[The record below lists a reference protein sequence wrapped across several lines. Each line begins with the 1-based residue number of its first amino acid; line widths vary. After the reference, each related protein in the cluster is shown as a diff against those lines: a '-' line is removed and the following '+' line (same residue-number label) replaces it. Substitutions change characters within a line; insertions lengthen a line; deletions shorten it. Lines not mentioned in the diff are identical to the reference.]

1 MIYLFDHSEKLITQL
16 KRTQLLSAVQEE
28 MLNGIVRLDFQIP
41 ITEIDLMKDIEFVAH
56 KDVNE
61 PDKFY
66 YYRIVSSSNE
76 ETSMSYTAIST
87 FFDEMKGYGY
97 LREYKFTDVTAELVL
112 DTILSGSR
120 WRTGIVN
127 IPIKQAS
134 IHFYDST
141 RLDAISKLIDTYA
154 VELKYRVILNGNKI
168 VDRLVDMYEK
178 IGYDTHKR
186 FFYGANALSV
196 VKEVNQQD
204 IFTAVIGRGKG
215 EEKFDTDGQS
225 TGGYGRRINFAGIS
239 WSKANG
245 KPVNKPL
252 GQEYVEIPELTALY
266 GYSDGTPR
274 YKIIVHDKIETA
286 EELLSACYDDLVGG
300 SRPLVQFKSTIQ
312 ELGMVYLGDTIG
324 IIRKDLDIY
333 YKTRVFRIKRNLI
346 DDSIS
351 EIELGDNLEYNQA
364 HKNKELINN
373 IKDLGERVQEIANN
387 ANLAFVSVFNT
398 LKAEFNSGFWNED
411 GYNYE
416 LKAGNE
422 YGLPAGY
429 YSFDA
434 PIDGNPTKVVYMGAG
449 KVMIANRKNPNGIWD
464 FTTAIDG
471 DGVKAESIVGLLGEF
486 ATINANQIVVGAN
499 FETTP
504 LGQVTNRVR
513 IDANGIII
521 DSTSSYSAD
530 LKNINNAVVQ
540 NNFYNGV
547 KINTTQGLTVTKSDG
562 MVKVTVNATSGLQIE
577 NKVRLPSG
585 SLSAWKKAFYVDTQ
599 GQAQFTG
606 DLTILNSLGSTIGS
620 IYASEDTHLAIQG
633 THTMAMVDSTQMAY
647 LSFRRG
653 RQAKG
658 TPMESHFYSHGVG
671 FQFPYNSFENDLFA
685 IAPKPPR
692 GYMTN
697 NDAAIFVGLLKSSSY
712 DSNIRTGFSFET
724 NGVYYIDQYGSHYS
738 LNTWVTD
745 MMLTYN
751 RAADNRD
758 NLLYVLDELARN
770 YNIYVN
776 RSLLK

>member
-471 DGVKAESIVGLLGEF
+471 DGVNAEVITGILGEF
-486 ATINANQIVVGAN
+486 AQVNANRVVIDAN
-499 FETTP
+499 FSNTA
-504 LGQVTNRVR
+504 LGQEIANNANRVT
-513 IDANGIII
+513 IDANGIIV
-521 DSTSSYSAD
+521 DSQSQYSAN
-530 LKNINNAVVQ
+530 LNNINNAVIQ
-540 NNFYNGV
+540 NTLYNGV
-547 KINTTQGLTVTKSDG
+547 RINTSSGLTVSRSDG
-562 MVKVTVNATSGLQIE
+562 LVTVTVNATDGLRID
-577 NKVRLPSG
+577 NRLNTS
-585 SLSAWKKAFYVDTQ
+585 SAWKRAFYINTS

-606 DLTILNSLGSTIGS
+606 DLTILNSLGNVSGS
-620 IYASEDTHLAIQG
+620 IYASSVSDMAVQATSRLGLVDG
-633 THTMAMVDSTQMAY
+633 TGNAY
-647 LSFRRG
+647 LRFYRG
-653 RQAKG
+653 QYVNGSMLEALFNTNGVGFKITGASYPNDYFCIAPRSNLEGIAG
-658 TPMESHFYSHGVG
+658 NGMFVGLLRADGAVAGRGVG
-671 FQFPYNSFENDLFA
+671 FQFDIDGA
-685 IAPKPPR
+685 Q
-692 GYMTN
+692 
-697 NDAAIFVGLLKSSSY
+697 
-712 DSNIRTGFSFET
+712 
-724 NGVYYIDQYGSHYS
+724 YIDRYGTNYK
-738 LNTWVTD
+738 
-745 MMLTYN
+745 M
-751 RAADNRD
+751 D
-758 NLLYVLDELARN
+758 NLITDIKITKTQVSNNAYNLTYVLDQLQSQG
-770 YNIYVN
+770 IYIN
-776 RSLLK
+776 RSGLR